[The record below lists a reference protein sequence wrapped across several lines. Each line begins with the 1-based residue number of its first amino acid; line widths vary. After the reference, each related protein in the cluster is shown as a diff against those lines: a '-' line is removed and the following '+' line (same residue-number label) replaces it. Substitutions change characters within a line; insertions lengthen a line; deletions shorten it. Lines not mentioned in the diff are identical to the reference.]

1 LAFSASARPGASFFA
16 KLGVLIIPG
25 FLSPA
30 ECARIIDEM
39 RTVPQ
44 RDASLSVR
52 DRPDGVID
60 TRQRKG
66 ARADV
71 DAGTIGSL
79 VNRFVGVKPE
89 IETFFRSSFAESVET
104 PKCLVYRP
112 GDFFIAHR
120 DVKASDDD
128 IRSPLIRARRINLI
142 VNLNRESESAGP
154 GEYSG
159 AALTLYGLIDEPR
172 WRTYGFP
179 VTSEPGALVAFR
191 ADILHEVTPI
201 VAGER
206 YCIVSR
212 MLDPSFRQPP
222 AEPGPG
228 APPR

>member
-1 LAFSASARPGASFFA
+1 LTSPASARPRASFFA

-25 FLSPA
+25 FLPA
-30 ECARIIDEM
+30 ADCTRIIDEM
-39 RTVPQ
+39 QSAPQ
-44 RDASLSVR
+44 RDAPLSVR

-66 ARADV
+66 TRADV
-71 DAGTIGSL
+71 GAETIRSL
-79 VNRFVGVKPE
+79 VHRFLGVKPE
-89 IETFFRSSFAESVET
+89 VETFFRSSFADSVEM

-120 DVKASDDD
+120 DVKPSDDD
-128 IRSPLIRARRINLI
+128 IRSPLIKARRINLI

-172 WRTYGFP
+172 WRTYGFS

-191 ADILHEVTPI
+191 ADILHEVTPM

-206 YCIVSR
+206 YCVVSR
-212 MLDPSFRQPP
+212 MLDPSFRQSP
-222 AEPGPG
+222 AGSGPG
-228 APPR
+228 EPAR